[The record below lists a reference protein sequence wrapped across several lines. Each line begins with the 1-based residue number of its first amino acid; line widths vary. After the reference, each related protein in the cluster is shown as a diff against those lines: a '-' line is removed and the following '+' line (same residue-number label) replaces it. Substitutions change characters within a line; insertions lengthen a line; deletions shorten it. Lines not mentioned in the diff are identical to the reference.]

1 VTATQ
6 PGPQQ
11 PRFATMADLEALEG
25 RVINRIAE
33 LELRLVRD
41 MSGVRGWTIGIV
53 VALLLPLYVMNVT
66 ILIFLYNAK
75 P

>member
-1 VTATQ
+1 MTTRQ
-6 PGPQQ
+6 SDHEHPQYVQ
-11 PRFATMADLEALEG
+11 QADLEALEG
-25 RVINRIAE
+25 RIINRLAE

-41 MSGVRGWTIGIV
+41 MSGLRGWTIGIV
-53 VALLLPLYVMNVT
+53 IALLLPLYVMNVT

>member
-1 VTATQ
+1 
-6 PGPQQ
+6 
-11 PRFATMADLEALEG
+11 MADLEALEG